1 MKVARVVNISGAI
14 EELKR
19 AKLWVAGAD
28 MHGTDMTKQGL
39 NGPLALVIGS
49 EGDGLSKLV
58 RESCD
63 FLVSIPMK
71 GHIDSLNAGVAAAVL
86 MFEKRRQDAIGD

>member
-1 MKVARVVNISGAI
+1 
-14 EELKR
+14 
-19 AKLWVAGAD
+19 